1 MRAALALVI
10 AVGAIAL
17 GVLLAARGRR
27 IDIRE
32 WAVGGRRFGAVLYWF
47 LSVGE
52 VFTTFAL
59 LGAVGFVYAYGA
71 PAYYIL
77 GPATLS
83 AALGYWLLP
92 RIWLAGRRH
101 DLLTQGDYFAARFGS
116 PWFGA
121 VLAVA
126 GIVAL
131 LPYLQVQ
138 LTGLA
143 LIVGLLL
150 GTPASQAATYVVL
163 AGAAAVAFVLF
174 GGMRS
179 VAFSAIVK
187 DVLLI
192 GVLLVLVAGIGAVVH
207 AGSPLDVFGAAARR
221 YPAAATLPGRVAAL
235 RYNDLWFMST
245 LLLSPLSAWTFPH
258 AFQTAYTASGPGAV
272 RRNLVFQPLYSLMYV
287 LLFVLGLA
295 ALLAVPGLKN
305 SNAAL
310 VALVGTRFPGW
321 VAGLLAGTGVLV
333 ALIPSAVILLAC
345 ASLLSRNVYRVAF
358 PRASDSTLLLVSR
371 LAVVAFA
378 AIAVAMSVQ
387 SGQTIVAIFISAL
400 SAVSQL
406 FPSILLSFTWRRIT
420 GWGAIAGLLTGGV
433 IVAVGPIAT
442 VVTTSL
448 GGLLPAIPALAANVL
463 VTVVVSLLTPAP
475 SAAAV
480 AVGIE
485 PGAPGDDG
493 PIAVPAGAGT

>member
-1 MRAALALVI
+1 MRYALAILIVLG
-10 AVGAIAL
+10 AVAL

-32 WAVGGRRFGAVLYWF
+32 WTVGGRRFGAVLYWF

-83 AALGYWLLP
+83 ASLGYWLLP
-92 RIWLAGRRH
+92 RIWQAGRRH
-101 DLLTQGDYFAARFGS
+101 DLLSQGDYFAARFGA
-116 PWFGA
+116 PWVGA
-121 VLAVA
+121 VMAVA

-138 LTGLA
+138 LTGLT
-143 LIVGLLL
+143 LILGLLF

-163 AGAAAVAFVLF
+163 AGAGAVAFVLF

-179 VAFSAIVK
+179 VAFSAVVK

-192 GVLLVLVAGIGAVVH
+192 AVLVVLVAGIGSIVR
-207 AGSPLDVFGAAARR
+207 AGSALDVFGSVADR
-221 YPAAATLPGRVAAL
+221 YPAAATLPGRVPAL

-258 AFQTAYTASGPGAV
+258 TFQTAYTARGPGAI
-272 RRNLVFQPLYSLMYV
+272 RRNLVFQPLYSLMYL
-287 LLFVLGLA
+287 LLFLLGLV
-295 ALLAVPGLKN
+295 ALLAAPGLKN

-310 VALVGTRFPGW
+310 VVLVGTRFPGW
-321 VAGLLAGTGVLV
+321 VAGVLAGTGVLV
-333 ALIPSAVILLAC
+333 ALIPSAVILLTC
-345 ASLLSRNVYRVAF
+345 ASLFSRNVYRVAF
-358 PRASDSTLLLVSR
+358 PRVADATLLLVSR

-378 AIAVAMSVQ
+378 TIAVAMTLQ
-387 SGQTIVAIFISAL
+387 SGQTIVVIFISAL

-406 FPSILLSFTWRRIT
+406 FPSIFLSFVWRRIT

-433 IVAVGPIAT
+433 MVAVGPVAT
-442 VVTTSL
+442 ALSANL
-448 GGLLPAIPALAANVL
+448 GGLLPAIPALAANLV
-463 VTVVVSLLTPAP
+463 VTVGVSLLTPAP
-475 SAAAV
+475 SPAAV

-485 PGAPGDDG
+485 EPASGDATV
-493 PIAVPAGAGT
+493 AVPAGAGT